1 MSARLGRSTP
11 GSGRGRQCTAG
22 GDRSHP
28 DRDGWAS
35 RRLWGMGR
43 VVDTRRFMAASEER
57 RFQALVLAPI
67 RRVQRRLNAVAWAE
81 AGIVPMWATATAC
94 VLARLLLRG
103 AFVWALPPVLA
114 LGLGAWFWRA
124 RSRRVSL
131 EQAAVL
137 ADRSANAGGLLL
149 TRLERPVGEW
159 ELAVNQL
166 AGGVKPPDVKWR
178 RPAAA
183 LAGAVLFA
191 VAGFLLPL
199 SAPRGRAVNAAAAA
213 KVAAVQARAEA
224 LSKEEVLEEAVED
237 ELRRLAEE
245 VAEGR
250 FDAGDWEAA
259 DALEKRLSEQAA
271 EAAAQLA
278 QAAEAARA
286 LEDALGAAGGAEA
299 ATRER
304 EALEQALMT
313 LEGGKEGGASDDA
326 DGTGENGR
334 PHASENGEAAQAE
347 AAHASGQGT
356 EGAEGQQGTEGSQ
369 SARSG
374 EAQAAARARASGS
387 PDQIASLREAL
398 ERRRQ
403 SLENRFDSNGRN
415 GSESQARRQRRGGQR
430 SGQGRQGQSGRG
442 GEGEGQS
449 GAGEGQS
456 GTGEGQSGAGQ
467 QGHASRGVQRG
478 AGVSRG
484 GGSQPLVFGDEAEMD
499 PERLAFE
506 PLPPGQGGD
515 EGEELWGLRAAD
527 PRRRAGSAG
536 PGGAQ
541 GTQARGD
548 ATAGPGAAPLLPR
561 NRDMVRRYFGGESS
575 GRGQ

>member
-1 MSARLGRSTP
+1 
-11 GSGRGRQCTAG
+11 
-22 GDRSHP
+22 
-28 DRDGWAS
+28 
-35 RRLWGMGR
+35 
-43 VVDTRRFMAASEER
+43 MAASEER

-94 VLARLLLRG
+94 VLARFLLRG
-103 AFVWALPPVLA
+103 AFVWALPPLLA

-159 ELAVNQL
+159 ELAVNQF
-166 AGGVKPPDVKWR
+166 AGEVKPPDVKWR

-183 LAGAVLFA
+183 LMGAVLFA

-199 SAPRGRAVNAAAAA
+199 SAQSGRAVNAAAAA
-213 KVAAVQARAEA
+213 KVAAVQAQAEA
-224 LSKEEVLEEAVED
+224 LAKEEVLEEAVAD

-259 DALEKRLSEQAA
+259 DALETRLAEQAA

-286 LEDALGAAGGAEA
+286 LEDALSAAGGAEA
-299 ATRER
+299 STRER
-304 EALEQALMT
+304 EALEQALMA
-313 LEGGKEGGASDDA
+313 LEGGKEGAGEGGAPR
-326 DGTGENGR
+326 E
-334 PHASENGEAAQAE
+334 SENGEAAPSDATRE
-347 AAHASGQGT
+347 SGQGT
-356 EGAEGQQGTEGSQ
+356 QGAEGQQGTEGERSG
-369 SARSG
+369 RSG
-374 EAQAAARARASGS
+374 EAQASARARASGS

-403 SLENRFDSNGRN
+403 SLENRFDSNGRD
-415 GSESQARRQRRGGQR
+415 GSESQARRQGAGRQG
-430 SGQGRQGQSGRG
+430 SGQGRQGQGQQGQGQGRQG
-442 GEGEGQS
+442 QGQGQSGEGEGQAN
-449 GAGEGQS
+449 AGE
-456 GTGEGQSGAGQ
+456 
-467 QGHASRGVQRG
+467 QGHASRNMRKG

-506 PLPPGQGGD
+506 PLPPGRGGD

-527 PRRRAGSAG
+527 PRRRAGPAG
-536 PGGAQ
+536 PGSAQ

>member
-1 MSARLGRSTP
+1 
-11 GSGRGRQCTAG
+11 
-22 GDRSHP
+22 
-28 DRDGWAS
+28 
-35 RRLWGMGR
+35 
-43 VVDTRRFMAASEER
+43 MAASEER

-94 VLARLLLRG
+94 VLARFLLRG
-103 AFVWALPPVLA
+103 AFVWALPPLLA
-114 LGLGAWFWRA
+114 MGLGAWFWRA

-149 TRLERPVGEW
+149 TRLERPVGDW
-159 ELAVNQL
+159 ELAVNQF

-213 KVAAVQARAEA
+213 KVAAVQAQAEA
-224 LSKEEVLEEAVED
+224 LAKEEVLEEAVEE

-245 VAEGR
+245 VSEGR

-259 DALEKRLSEQAA
+259 DALEKRLAEQAA

-304 EALEQALMT
+304 EALEQALMA
-313 LEGGKEGGASDDA
+313 LEGGSSDDA
-326 DGTGENGR
+326 EGTGESGAPR
-334 PHASENGEAAQAE
+334 ESENGEAAQAD
-347 AAHASGQGT
+347 ATRASGQGT
-356 EGAEGQQGTEGSQ
+356 QGAEGQQGTEGS
-369 SARSG
+369 RS
-374 EAQAAARARASGS
+374 ARARASGS

-403 SLENRFDSNGRN
+403 SLENRFDSNSRN
-415 GSESQARRQRRGGQR
+415 GSNSQARRQGSGGQN
-430 SGQGRQGQSGRG
+430 SGQGRQGQGQGQSGRG

-456 GTGEGQSGAGQ
+456 NSGQ
-467 QGHASRGVQRG
+467 QGHASRGVRKG

-484 GGSQPLVFGDEAEMD
+484 GGSQPLVFGAEAEMN

-527 PRRRAGSAG
+527 PRRRAGPAG

-541 GTQARGD
+541 GTQARGE